1 MIFEGLTLP
10 SFDFISVKNVFLN
23 MALES
28 YKKWTIIILI
38 LIVFGFV
45 IFALTRSY
53 YKTEKP
59 SDMGTQKTPIFGPLP
74 GSEIKEVIPLEQPG
88 MDTENPE
95 ALAFLGDRYFENSQ
109 FDQALLIYERVLEL
123 NPNDVDT
130 YNDKGLALHH
140 SGRSDI
146 AIETLRK
153 GTEVDPSYQR
163 IWLSLGY
170 VLTVSGK
177 NEEAKTA
184 LKKAVEIN
192 PDSNVG
198 QEAQKILGRLKQSSE

>member
-1 MIFEGLTLP
+1 M
-10 SFDFISVKNVFLN
+10 V
-23 MALES
+23 LES
-28 YKKWTIIILI
+28 YKKWTIIILV

-45 IFALTRSY
+45 IFTLTRSY
-53 YKTEKP
+53 YKTGKP
-59 SDMGTQKTPIFGPLP
+59 SDMGTQKIPILGPLP
-74 GSEIKEVIPLEQPG
+74 GSEIKEVIPLEQLG
-88 MDTENPE
+88 VDTENPE
-95 ALAFLGDRYFENSQ
+95 ALAFLGDRYFESSQ

-130 YNDKGLALHH
+130 YNDKGLALQY
-140 SGRSDI
+140 SGRPDT

-170 VLTVSGK
+170 ALTVSGK

-184 LKKAVEIN
+184 LKKAIEID
-192 PDSNVG
+192 PDSIVG
-198 QEAQKILGRLKQSSE
+198 QEAQKILGRLNQSSE